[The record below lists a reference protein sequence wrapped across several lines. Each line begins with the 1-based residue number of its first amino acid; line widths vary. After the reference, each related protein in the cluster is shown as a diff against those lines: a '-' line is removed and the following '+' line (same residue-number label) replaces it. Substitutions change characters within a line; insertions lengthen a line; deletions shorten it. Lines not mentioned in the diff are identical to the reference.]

1 MEKKRS
7 SSSKGK
13 SITKLKAI
21 TSAAKSIYRADKK
34 KRMTWQE
41 AMKKGA
47 QAVKRKPKQGKLF

>member
-1 MEKKRS
+1 MAKKRS
-7 SSSKGK
+7 SNSKAK

-21 TSAAKSIYRADKK
+21 TGVAKSIYRADKK

-47 QAVKRKPKQGKLF
+47 QAIKRKPKQGKLF